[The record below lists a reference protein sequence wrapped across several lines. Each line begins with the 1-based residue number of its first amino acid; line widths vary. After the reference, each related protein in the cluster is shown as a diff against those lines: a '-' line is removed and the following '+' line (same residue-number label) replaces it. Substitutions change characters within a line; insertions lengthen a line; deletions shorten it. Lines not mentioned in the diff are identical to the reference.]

1 MHQRY
6 NLHAVSKADILF
18 LIEKELYLKNI
29 NPQTD
34 NASLYYSNNTIIFIV
49 RLIRFIYSKGSGQ
62 VEKQEA
68 RRNPRD
74 CIGRHH
80 RGYI

>member
-34 NASLYYSNNTIIFIV
+34 NGSLYYSNNTIIFIV
-49 RLIRFIYSKGSGQ
+49 RLIRFIYSKFLREVVKLRSKRLEGIPET
-62 VEKQEA
+62 V
-68 RRNPRD
+68 
-74 CIGRHH
+74 
-80 RGYI
+80 